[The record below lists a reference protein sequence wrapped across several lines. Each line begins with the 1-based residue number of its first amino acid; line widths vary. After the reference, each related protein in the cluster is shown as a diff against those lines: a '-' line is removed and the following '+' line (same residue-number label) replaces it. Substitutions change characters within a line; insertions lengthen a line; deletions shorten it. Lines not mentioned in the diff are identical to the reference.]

1 MVSWWD
7 GNQYEDAAWPHGE
20 VALVNPLVPNKLED
34 ISHHYYKF
42 VDFHREFILP
52 KSTQTLT
59 NNAEQGD
66 NKGTRVIMSYCE
78 SYYETYPYESSY

>member
-52 KSTQTLT
+52 KSTQALT
-59 NNAEQGD
+59 SGDNAQEGD
-66 NKGTRVIMSYCE
+66 NKGADMTLDIIS
-78 SYYETYPYESSY
+78 